1 MNLIKVADYQEMSQ
15 KAAEYIR
22 QKVTDFPSLKLGLA
36 TGGTP
41 IATYKNLIKDHQLN
55 GTSYR
60 GVTAFNLDEYVGLS
74 GKDSNSYRYYMDHQL
89 FNHIDILKDNTFIPD
104 GTAADLLKECERYE
118 ELILE
123 QGGIDLQI
131 LGIGANGHIGFNE
144 PGTSFASNT
153 HIVELSP
160 STIEAN
166 ARFFEAIEQVPTRAI
181 TMGIAT
187 IMQSKEI
194 LLLVSG
200 KRKQEA
206 LYQLLHGDVSERF
219 PASILKNHPSVTI
232 IADEAALMS
241 GVGRRQIC

>member
-22 QKVTDFPSLKLGLA
+22 KKVSDFPSIKLGLA

-41 IATYKNLIKDHQLN
+41 IATYKNLIKDHQQN

-74 GKDSNSYRYYMDHQL
+74 DENPNSYRYYMDHQL
-89 FNHIDILKDNTFIPD
+89 FDHIDILKSNTFIPN
-104 GTAADLLKECERYE
+104 GTVADLQSECKRYE

-144 PGTSFASNT
+144 PGTSFSSKT
-153 HIVELSP
+153 HIVQLSP

-166 ARFFEAIEQVPTRAI
+166 ARFFDTIEQVPTRAI

-206 LYQLLHGDVSERF
+206 LYQLLHGDLSENF
-219 PASILKNHPSVTI
+219 PASILKTHPSVTI
-232 IADEAALMS
+232 IADEAAMMS